1 MIDMNKIYTKEYI
14 EYLLEVGFVK
24 YYEIDGNADLE
35 VDIDDLHWVQNIEA
49 SAGEEDGNLAS
60 EFVQIINIDKLSQ
73 DNIKGLEN
81 SEYRNTPDLSGGSN
95 FQVARSFISEPDY
108 IEAYGVLSFD
118 FLSNASA
125 SRYLNDASLFSAHID
140 FTPHQAVYNGLD
152 LTSKVYLTQ
161 ISIDETENLAPKA
174 SYDYFSTFT
183 GVSVSG
189 NLLVDNGF
197 GEDSDIDGGS
207 LSVVSGTFTTSSG
220 NSVTVSSTG
229 DFVYSPLIG
238 YTGADN
244 FSYVLVDDAGAQDTA
259 RVDLHVS
266 TAELVTRINF
276 LDAVFSDYGVSHNFS
291 DVYSVA
297 DNGATLHL
305 ADNTWK
311 DIALDYT
318 VTENTVIEFDYF
330 STKEGEIQGLGFDT
344 DDSISSGSTFKLF
357 GTQGWGRNAYE
368 TYDGNEGSWVHY
380 KIAVGVAYRGDFDR
394 LFFVNDDDNYVGANG
409 SFSNIIIYEPGT
421 DGADTMTGHTGSQ
434 TLMGHGGD
442 DLIYGLDGNDVLY
455 GGSGIDFLFGG
466 RGSDTFVFDDIND
479 IDHVQDFDLSE
490 GDVLDISALLSG
502 YDPITDAIEDFVI
515 LTSDG
520 NDTFIHVDSD
530 GNADSFTQVA
540 TLHGVTDLG
549 GVETLEDNG
558 VIVSI

>member
-14 EYLLEVGFVK
+14 EYLLEVGFAK

-152 LTSKVYLTQ
+152 ITSKVYLTQ

-207 LSVVSGTFTTSSG
+207 LSVVSGTFHH
-220 NSVTVSSTG
+220 
-229 DFVYSPLIG
+229 
-238 YTGADN
+238 
-244 FSYVLVDDAGAQDTA
+244 DTEPKI
-259 RVDLHVS
+259 HS
-266 TAELVTRINF
+266 KM
-276 LDAVFSDYGVSHNFS
+276 
-291 DVYSVA
+291 
-297 DNGATLHL
+297 L
-305 ADNTWK
+305 ANTIMK
-311 DIALDYT
+311 QP
-318 VTENTVIEFDYF
+318 EN
-330 STKEGEIQGLGFDT
+330 K
-344 DDSISSGSTFKLF
+344 
-357 GTQGWGRNAYE
+357 
-368 TYDGNEGSWVHY
+368 
-380 KIAVGVAYRGDFDR
+380 
-394 LFFVNDDDNYVGANG
+394 
-409 SFSNIIIYEPGT
+409 
-421 DGADTMTGHTGSQ
+421 
-434 TLMGHGGD
+434 
-442 DLIYGLDGNDVLY
+442 
-455 GGSGIDFLFGG
+455 
-466 RGSDTFVFDDIND
+466 
-479 IDHVQDFDLSE
+479 
-490 GDVLDISALLSG
+490 
-502 YDPITDAIEDFVI
+502 
-515 LTSDG
+515 
-520 NDTFIHVDSD
+520 
-530 GNADSFTQVA
+530 
-540 TLHGVTDLG
+540 
-549 GVETLEDNG
+549 
-558 VIVSI
+558 